1 MIEDLR
7 YALRGLRRSPGFTA
21 IAILTLAL
29 GIGANSAIFSV
40 VRAMLLA
47 PLPFRDSSRLVFV
60 WSDMTAIG
68 YPRAPLSAPEL
79 KDLRDRS
86 TLFDG
91 FGSIWATTGAL
102 TGDGDP
108 EQLRVG
114 LVSTNFFSLLG
125 ADAAIG
131 RTFATE
137 DESFV
142 APRAILFSWALWQRR
157 YGGDRKVVGR
167 PVRVNGQLASRRA
180 TPPATASP
188 SSRLPSRLS
197 RRAGCPRAAPRP
209 SAPSRPSDPGKAA
222 SASPQ

>member
-1 MIEDLR
+1 TTAQDVR
-7 YALRGLRRSPGFTA
+7 YALRGLRRSPGFTSVA
-21 IAILTLAL
+21 VLTLAL

-40 VRAMLLA
+40 VRAMLIA
-47 PLPFRDSSRLVFV
+47 PLPYRDSGRLVFV

-125 ADAAIG
+125 TDAAIG
-131 RTFATE
+131 RTFAAE
-137 DESFV
+137 DESFA
-142 APRAILFSWALWQRR
+142 APRAILF
-157 YGGDRKVVGR
+157 
-167 PVRVNGQLASRRA
+167 
-180 TPPATASP
+180 
-188 SSRLPSRLS
+188 
-197 RRAGCPRAAPRP
+197 
-209 SAPSRPSDPGKAA
+209 
-222 SASPQ
+222 